1 MGRGGMRWGAGR
13 PPSKGKAE
21 ALMRLDARDLAR
33 RGSLVNGC
41 SGTWRWTI
49 KGTGEET
56 GSIGYRV
63 EDGALVLSYSLSG
76 EPKTQHVPILATPC
90 NYGGA
95 RTWLACP
102 NCRARV
108 ALLYLRRGG
117 FYCRSCA
124 RVAYY
129 SQSEDVSGRSWQ
141 VQRKAEAKLGEYWAR
156 PKGMHETT
164 HQRLLAIIYECE
176 EQRDIELARF
186 MATHAMWLK

>member
-13 PPSKGKAE
+13 PAHKGKAE

-41 SGTWRWTI
+41 SGTWRWTV